1 MHMQELPGL
10 ILFQRLSPPFGVS
23 SRDSSNQRTDKKR
36 LEDFKINSKEP
47 LDGKEL
53 SYGGNETTTNAEP
66 DNFPFCVFVP
76 FPKAPRRYQTSGGKE
91 LSYGGNE
98 TTTNAEPD
106 NFPFC
111 VFVPFPK
118 APRRYQRASGG
129 KELSYG
135 GNETTTNAEPDNFPF
150 CVFVPFPKAPRRYQS
165 IADN

>member
-76 FPKAPRRYQTSGGKE
+76 FPKAPRRYQ
-91 LSYGGNE
+91 
-98 TTTNAEPD
+98 
-106 NFPFC
+106 
-111 VFVPFPK
+111 
-118 APRRYQRASGG
+118 RASGG